1 MKSCALNL
9 QNPDCCYSFLPMSYI
24 GKIRS
29 INVTYLESFMDFNS
43 RSSDTLKLDL
53 EKQPTLAISSR
64 AKLCKNM
71 RKEMEVSKSQCQ
83 KYDNQ
88 NPVMQKKKK
97 AVQQISV
104 YFFLK
109 LRTVSETFLKI
120 KIRFLIVGLCMT
132 SLNQVFY
139 IGVRRNF

>member
-1 MKSCALNL
+1 MQIFNRFRYQRTLPKSCTQLYSHKCDSATLSISLPVRIVSVFDFCRSRLQKKLMKSCALNL
-9 QNPDCCYSFLPMSYI
+9 WNPDCCYSFLPMSYI

-71 RKEMEVSKSQCQ
+71 HKEMEVSKS
-83 KYDNQ
+83 
-88 NPVMQKKKK
+88 
-97 AVQQISV
+97 
-104 YFFLK
+104 
-109 LRTVSETFLKI
+109 
-120 KIRFLIVGLCMT
+120 
-132 SLNQVFY
+132 
-139 IGVRRNF
+139 